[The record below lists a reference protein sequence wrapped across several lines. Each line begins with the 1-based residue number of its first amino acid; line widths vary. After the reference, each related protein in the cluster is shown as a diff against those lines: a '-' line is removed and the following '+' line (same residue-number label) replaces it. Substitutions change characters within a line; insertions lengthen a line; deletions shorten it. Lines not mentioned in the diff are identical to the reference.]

1 MNMFFFQHKCVPW
14 ASSDGI
20 VSLYVIVREETV
32 TQTLDTV
39 PQAVERIVTDQDV
52 SFVHVSSRECK

>member
-1 MNMFFFQHKCVPW
+1 MNMFFFQHKYVPQ

-52 SFVHVSSRECK
+52 SFVSSRECK